1 MNHSN
6 FATVE
11 KNEVK
16 PINSHLS
23 LFGCKN
29 IKMNLN
35 KIIKSTALFAI
46 AVCTTISMQAQ
57 NNRHASMHEDYIAGI
72 GNNANKIKNEETNK
86 FVNGVLGNETEEVS
100 ISEIDEQYGW
110 DSPRVNCYD
119 GVEIP
124 AIAKIDVRGFYMPV
138 SGEVTSGYGY
148 RPRFRRMHRGIDL
161 NLNTGD
167 TVRAAFNGRVR
178 IVNYEAR
185 GYGKYVVIR
194 HDNGLE
200 TVYGHFSKHLVERN
214 QFVKAGEPIGLGGNT
229 GRSFGAHL
237 HFETRYLGVA
247 INPAAIIDFENA
259 TVHSDVFTFN
269 KTTYQNSRNYSPAAA
284 QKAYAKK
291 SYKSKANKKS
301 KKYSKSKSKSKK
313 SVASKNSK
321 SKRYKSKA
329 TANAKSKS
337 KSRSKKKS

>member
-1 MNHSN
+1 
-6 FATVE
+6 
-11 KNEVK
+11 
-16 PINSHLS
+16 
-23 LFGCKN
+23 
-29 IKMNLN
+29 MNLN
-35 KIIKSTALFAI
+35 KLITTTVSFAI
-46 AVCTTISMQAQ
+46 ALCVSVATQAQ
-57 NNRHASMHEDYIAGI
+57 DNRHASMHKDYIAGI

-86 FVNGVLGNETEEVS
+86 FVKGVLGNETEELTVS
-100 ISEIDEQYGW
+100 DIDEQFGW
-110 DSPRVNCYD
+110 DSPRVNCY
-119 GVEIP
+119 GGIEIP
-124 AIAKIDVRGFYMPV
+124 ATAKIDVTGFHMPV
-138 SGEVTSGYGY
+138 PGELTSAYGY
-148 RPRFRRMHRGIDL
+148 RPRFRRMHRGVDL

-259 TVHSDVFTFN
+259 TGHSDVFTFN

-284 QKAYAKK
+284 QKSYAKK
-291 SYKSKANKKS
+291 SYKSKAKKSKYSKSKSKKS
-301 KKYSKSKSKSKK
+301 KKYSKSKSK
-313 SVASKNSK
+313 
-321 SKRYKSKA
+321 KSKA
-329 TANAKSKS
+329 TASAKTKKSKS
-337 KSRSKKKS
+337 SKKRR

>member
-1 MNHSN
+1 
-6 FATVE
+6 
-11 KNEVK
+11 
-16 PINSHLS
+16 
-23 LFGCKN
+23 
-29 IKMNLN
+29 
-35 KIIKSTALFAI
+35 
-46 AVCTTISMQAQ
+46 
-57 NNRHASMHEDYIAGI
+57 MHQDYIAGI

-86 FVNGVLGNETEEVS
+86 FVNGVLGNETEELT
-100 ISEIDEQYGW
+100 ISDIDEQFGW
-110 DSPRVNCYD
+110 DNPRVNCYT
-119 GVEIP
+119 GVEVP
-124 AIAKIDVRGFYMPV
+124 ATAKIDVTGFYMPV
-138 SGEVTSGYGY
+138 SGQLTSGYGY
-148 RPRFRRMHRGIDL
+148 RPRFRRMHRGVDL

-178 IVNYEAR
+178 IVNYEAK

-247 INPAAIIDFENA
+247 INPAAIIDFDNA

-284 QKAYAKK
+284 QKSYANKT
-291 SYKSKANKKS
+291 YKSKANKRS
-301 KKYSKSKSKSKK
+301 KKYSKSKSK
-313 SVASKNSK
+313 
-321 SKRYKSKA
+321 KSKA
-329 TANAKSKS
+329 TACSKTNSKSKS
-337 KSRSKKKS
+337 KSKKKS

>member
-1 MNHSN
+1 
-6 FATVE
+6 
-11 KNEVK
+11 
-16 PINSHLS
+16 
-23 LFGCKN
+23 
-29 IKMNLN
+29 MNLN
-35 KIIKSTALFAI
+35 KLITTTVSFAI
-46 AVCTTISMQAQ
+46 VLCVSVAAQAQ
-57 NNRHASMHEDYIAGI
+57 NNRHASLHKDYIAGI

-86 FVNGVLGNETEEVS
+86 FVNGVLGNETQELT
-100 ISEIDEQYGW
+100 ISDIDEQFGW

-119 GVEIP
+119 GIEIP
-124 AIAKIDVRGFYMPV
+124 ATAKIDVTGFYMPV
-138 SGEVTSGYGY
+138 SGQLTSAYGY
-148 RPRFRRMHRGIDL
+148 RPRFRRMHRGVDL

-178 IVNYEAR
+178 IVNYEAK

-247 INPAAIIDFENA
+247 INPAAIIDFDNA

-284 QKAYAKK
+284 QKSYAKK
-291 SYKSKANKKS
+291 TYKSKAKSKS

-313 SVASKNSK
+313 S
-321 SKRYKSKA
+321 KA
-329 TANAKSKS
+329 TASSKTKSKS
-337 KSRSKKKS
+337 KSKSKKKS